1 MSSNLTLV
9 TTESFGNVDCN
20 FYKDNNNKIFLTR
33 EQIGQALEYTDP
45 SKAISKIHSKHKD
58 RLDDLCIRI
67 KDKTIDCHQSG
78 DGRNGNLITERVY
91 YTERGVMEICR
102 WSRQSKANMFMD
114 WVWDIVGAYRSNS
127 RMLDDINSDSI
138 RTLTESISALKSDIQ
153 EIKDNQ
159 LKYSPRNQRRTSSW
173 YVRMCPK
180 YKMLTE
186 FFGCTRKELYSSIYK
201 ELEDTYD
208 VDINAIHEDYCY
220 ENNLLKD
227 ECFIMDAIEHND
239 KLRNGVVKLIDE
251 SLIKYGLQTPEQLKK
266 FKRKTLFD
274 R

>member
-9 TTESFGNVDCN
+9 TAENFGNVACN

-33 EQIGQALEYTDP
+33 EQIGQALEYSNP
-45 SKAISKIHSKHKD
+45 SKAISKIHAKHKD

-67 KDKTIDCHQSG
+67 KDKTCPQTGDSRID
-78 DGRNGNLITERVY
+78 NLITERVY
-91 YTERGVMEICR
+91 YTERGIMAICK
-102 WSRQSKANMFMD
+102 WSRQPKTDIFMD
-114 WVWDIVGAYRSNS
+114 WVWNIIETYRNNERTSDN
-127 RMLDDINSDSI
+127 ITPDSI
-138 RTLTESISALKSDIQ
+138 KTLTESISALKSDIQ
-153 EIKDNQ
+153 EIKDDQ
-159 LKYSPRNQRRTSSW
+159 LKYSPHNQRKTSSW
-173 YVRMCPK
+173 YLRMCPK

-239 KLRNGVVKLIDE
+239 KLRNGVAKLIDE